1 MNTMKKLALTAALL
15 ATVMSSTSAF
25 AADTHGLVQGYG
37 TSNPAPQPNWNA
49 NGYNHDGT
57 ASMPNDTTMATSSV
71 TRSFFLTGSVA
82 QDCSY
87 YTGGSNSQTINLG
100 AIGVRNGDAEDVGTL
115 YNQVDTLNV
124 DNQSNGAGCNTDN
137 TVTVTKTN
145 GANGLSNPTTSGFDT
160 DNFTNHIPY
169 SITTGIK
176 KATAAGVQTW
186 GQYRSFTVGTGAS
199 TGSATFGAWRSQ
211 INVHVN
217 IPAQSL
223 GLVAGTYSDTI
234 TVTLAAGVS

>member
-1 MNTMKKLALTAALL
+1 MKNLAISAVTIAALL
-15 ATVMSSTSAF
+15 ASTSAF
-25 AADTHGLVQGYG
+25 AGTHGVANYG
-37 TSNPAPQPNWNA
+37 TTNPSPQPNWNV
-49 NGYNHDGT
+49 NGYNHDGN
-57 ASMPNDTTMATSSV
+57 AAMPDDTTAATPSV
-71 TRSFFLTGSVA
+71 TRTFVLTGAVA

-100 AIGVRNGDAEDVGTL
+100 AIGVRNGDSEDVGTL

-137 TVTVTKTN
+137 TITVTKTN
-145 GANGLSNPTTSGFDT
+145 GANGLVNPTTSGYDT
-160 DNFTNHIPY
+160 LQFTNHIPY
-169 SITTGIK
+169 SVTTGIQH
-176 KATAAGVQTW
+176 ATAAGSV
-186 GQYRSFTVGTGAS
+186 GPGIYRAFTVATGAGTGS
-199 TGSATFGAWRSQ
+199 GTFGAWRSQ

-234 TVTLAAGVS
+234 TVTLAAGVSS

>member
-1 MNTMKKLALTAALL
+1 MKKLALSAALL
-15 ATVMSSTSAF
+15 ATILSSTGAI
-25 AADTHGLVQGYG
+25 AATHGLTQGAG
-37 TSNPAPQPNWNA
+37 TSNPTPQPNWNA
-49 NGYNHDGT
+49 NGYNHDGS
-57 ASMPNDTTMATSSV
+57 AAMPDDTTLATPSV
-71 TRSFFLTGSVA
+71 TRTFALTGSVA

-100 AIGVRNGDAEDVGTL
+100 AIGVRNGDSEDVGTL

-145 GANGLSNPTTSGFDT
+145 GANGLSNPTTSGYD
-160 DNFTNHIPY
+160 DLQFTNHIPY
-169 SITTGIK
+169 SITTGIQH
-176 KATAAGVQTW
+176 ATAAGSVDH
-186 GQYRSFTVGTGAS
+186 GIFRSFTVATGAS

-211 INVHVN
+211 INVHVTV
-217 IPAQSL
+217 PAQTL